1 MTPVER
7 EALRIWQEREMRFE
21 PRLRRMRPDTIDMA
35 TGAWIDCLFQAAENL
50 RDGMIP
56 KQTSVS
62 L

>member
-7 EALRIWQEREMRFE
+7 EALRICEMRFE